1 MKKFKIVLI
10 TISSFIVSYG
20 ILLALTSILNSS
32 TGLNES
38 ADVYVFRS
46 YITSL
51 IIAVLI
57 LISTIITC
65 TYVLVNNIKNKK

>member
-32 TGLNES
+32 NGLNES